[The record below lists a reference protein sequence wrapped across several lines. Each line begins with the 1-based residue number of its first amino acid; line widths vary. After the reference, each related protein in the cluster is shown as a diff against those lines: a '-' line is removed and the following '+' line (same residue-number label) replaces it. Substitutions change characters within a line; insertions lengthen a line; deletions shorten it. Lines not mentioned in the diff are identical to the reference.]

1 MRYFCKRI
9 RILGLYVYITTSR
22 MKRRSRADI
31 AYSRRHDQLMRIKR
45 ELYRKRRCRCESC
58 GERFPIER
66 LQLHHKIP
74 RSERPDLLLDKSN
87 IELMCE
93 ACHKRVHREIRAE
106 RWRRW
111 EESK

>member
-1 MRYFCKRI
+1 MGFCKRI

-22 MKRRSRADI
+22 MKRRSKADI
-31 AYSRRHDQLMRIKR
+31 AYARRHNKLMRIKR
-45 ELYRKRRCRCESC
+45 DLYRKRRGCCECC
-58 GERFPIER
+58 GEWFPIEG

-74 RSERPDLLLDKSN
+74 RSERPDLLLKRSN
-87 IELMCE
+87 IALMCE

-111 EESK
+111 EGSK